1 MKKRIEAMVLRLRSA
16 VRRHPIEV
24 IMAVVFSLAGCLHYE
39 AYYAG
44 RLLEES
50 LNDIPLLL
58 RVAHALEGPLAYFP
72 VLFLLTYTLNGW
84 TASRRWRSLYFIS
97 GFFFIPFLWMPG
109 DEIWKPVYIVSLVV
123 VQLLYLVSGWKT
135 DNEEF
140 VRTGLRYARSMLSA
154 GLLAGIAYLLAISI
168 HASILYIFEIGSD
181 SYRWFYTESA
191 YLLFMGGMPL
201 LFLMFNQ
208 EKEGKG
214 GERNRLFEVL
224 LNYVLSPALLIYAAI
239 LYLYFI
245 KIAILWSL
253 PKGAVAYIVVSFISA
268 TFILKGCQVFL
279 TKRYYDWF
287 YNYAGYAV
295 LPALAM
301 YWAGAYYRI
310 NQYGFTELRV
320 YLVVT
325 GLILTGLVVLF
336 LTRRWGRYLY
346 TACLAILL
354 LSAVTYIPGITAKD
368 IERISQEGR
377 DNVTGDE
384 RHYDQ
389 MPYLNIHNEYPVD
402 ISDYGILCPIVGYKS
417 AGLMWTNTDHDTFYL
432 YDKDDKLMY
441 KESLSSLWERQMR
454 NAGLT
459 HTDSIP
465 EEYYPK
471 LLMLDMDSAKLVFH
485 TINLHRTS
493 PDSAYQLSYLSP
505 AYYLKK

>member
-1 MKKRIEAMVLRLRSA
+1 MKKRIEAMMLRLRSA
-16 VRRHPIEV
+16 VRRHPVEV
-24 IMAVVFSLAGCLHYE
+24 IMAVVFSLVACFRHEIQYDGNWVDD
-39 AYYAG
+39 A
-44 RLLEES
+44 
-50 LNDIPLLL
+50 LNEIPVLL
-58 RVAHALEGPLAYFP
+58 RVAHALAAPLAYFP
-72 VLFLLTYTLNGW
+72 ILFLLTYTLNGW
-84 TASRRWRSLYFIS
+84 TASHRWRAVYFIS
-97 GFFFIPFLWMPG
+97 GFFFIPFLWLPW
-109 DEIWKPVYIVSLVV
+109 DEIWTPAYIVSLVV

-135 DNEEF
+135 DNDDF
-140 VRTGLRYARSMLSA
+140 VRTGLRYVRSMLSA

-208 EKEGKG
+208 EKEGKAA
-214 GERNRLFEVL
+214 ERNRLFEVL

-279 TKRYYDWF
+279 AKRYYDWF
-287 YNYAGYAV
+287 YNYASYAV

-310 NQYGFTELRV
+310 NQYGFTEPRV

-325 GLILTGLVVLF
+325 GLILTGLAVLF

-346 TACLAILL
+346 AACLAILL

-368 IERISQEGR
+368 IERVSQEGR
-377 DNVTGDE
+377 DNVSGNE
-384 RHYDQ
+384 GYDDL
-389 MPYLNIHNEYPVD
+389 MPYLNIENKYPLDLSGYSTLYPV
-402 ISDYGILCPIVGYKS
+402 VGYKS
-417 AGLMWTNTDHDTFYL
+417 AGLMWTNTEKDTLYL
-432 YDKDDKLMY
+432 YDQDDKLLF
-441 KESLSSLWERQMR
+441 KESLASLWDRQMKS
-454 NAGLT
+454 AGLT

-465 EEYYPK
+465 QAYYPK
-471 LLMLDMDSAKLVFH
+471 LLMFDLDSAKLVFQML
-485 TINLHRTS
+485 TLHRNS
-493 PDSAYQLSYLSP
+493 DSSAYELSYISP
-505 AYYLKK
+505 AYYLKE